1 MVAEGVVPL
10 SLVVVVRHGDG
21 GHGRKYTRDNDRVSS
36 DRGGSDRAGSRFRGH
51 ECQMECLGE
60 GQP

>member
-1 MVAEGVVPL
+1 MPL